1 MRVILF
7 RAAYNLPVTAGLA
20 RGVFARYGLELD
32 IVYTRGSQMTSA
44 TLLAAECDLGALAA
58 DDVVYEVE
66 AHGSD
71 LCIFL
76 GLHGGILQLIA
87 RPGVRSAR
95 ELAGGRLGVDDPASG
110 FALVAHKILAAQGL
124 GQSEYETV
132 SMGGQEFRAKAL
144 AEGTI
149 DVSISTPPFSLELV
163 SRGFTLLARAH
174 DYLPRYQASCLV
186 ATRRWA
192 SQNADLLA
200 AYMRAYRESL
210 RWTLD
215 PSNRAAAVAQLAS
228 EFNLR
233 PELADATYAALADP
247 DDGLYP
253 DARIDVAGIETVL
266 RLRMEARLLPSP
278 PARGLEVPY
287 DQRGDRSNPA
297 TP

>member
-1 MRVILF
+1 MRIILF

-20 RGVFARYGLELD
+20 RGIFKKQGLELD
-32 IVYTRGSQMTSA
+32 VVYTRGSQMTSA
-44 TLLAAECDLGALAA
+44 ALLSGDCDLGALAA

-124 GQSEYETV
+124 AQTEYETL

-144 AEGTI
+144 AEGKI
-149 DVSISTPPFSLELV
+149 DVSISTPPFSLELM
-163 SRGFTLLARAH
+163 SRGFTLLARARDH
-174 DYLPRYQASCLV
+174 LPRYQASCLV

-192 SQNADLLA
+192 DKNADALA
-200 AYMRAYRESL
+200 AYARAYRESL

-215 PSNRAAAVAQLAS
+215 PANRAAAIARLAT
-228 EFNLR
+228 EFNLK
-233 PELADATYAALADP
+233 PELAGETYAALADP
-247 DDGLYP
+247 ADGLYP
-253 DARIDVAGIETVL
+253 DAHIDVPGIETVL
-266 RLRMEARLLPSP
+266 RLRVEAGLLPEPP
-278 PARGLEVPY
+278 PATSKYY
-287 DQRGDRSNPA
+287 DERVA
-297 TP
+297 